1 MQSAKNSHAAK
12 IMDSSIKDDL
22 YLAFIDQQIDE
33 VRNMVGV
40 LREAIIQMVMDEADT
55 KKQSDSLLSLLKE
68 MICLKAIKK
77 DLCDSLGSNSAV
89 ALPTI
94 PLALQFKP
102 ARLPAAR
109 SALLSRARRHAAVRV
124 R

>member
-1 MQSAKNSHAAK
+1 MRAAKNSPAEK
-12 IMDSSIKDDL
+12 IMTSSIKDDL

-55 KKQSDSLLSLLKE
+55 RKQSESLLSLLNE
-68 MICLKAIKK
+68 MICLKAIRKE
-77 DLCDSLGSNSAV
+77 LCDSLGSNSAV
-89 ALPTI
+89 SLPTI
-94 PLALQFKP
+94 PFTSQFKP
-102 ARLPAAR
+102 AHLPAAR
-109 SALLSRARRHAAVRV
+109 SALLSRARRHAGVRA